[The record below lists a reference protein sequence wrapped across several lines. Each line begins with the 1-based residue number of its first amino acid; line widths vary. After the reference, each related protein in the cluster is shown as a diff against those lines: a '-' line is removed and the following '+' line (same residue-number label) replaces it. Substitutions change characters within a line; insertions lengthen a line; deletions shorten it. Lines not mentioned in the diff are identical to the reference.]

1 MGGWTYIMTNRRR
14 GTLYIGVTANLP
26 ARISQHRTGKGSEFC
41 RRYKLKRLVLTEQ
54 HATMIEAIAREKAL
68 KEWNRHWKIEL
79 IEAANPDW
87 EDLFQ
92 MINA

>member
-26 ARISQHRTGKGSEFC
+26 ARISQHRAGKRFEFC
-41 RRYKLKRLVLTEQ
+41 RSYKLKRLVLTEQ

-68 KEWNRHWKIEL
+68 KEWNRDWKIEL